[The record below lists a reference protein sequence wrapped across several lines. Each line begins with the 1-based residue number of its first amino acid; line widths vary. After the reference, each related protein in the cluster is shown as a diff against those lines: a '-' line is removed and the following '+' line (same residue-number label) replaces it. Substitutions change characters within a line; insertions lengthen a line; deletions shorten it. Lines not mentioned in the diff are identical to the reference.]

1 MAGAFGCGAARRSA
15 AQSIYPCVKDGPIMM
30 RFEGDRNIPY
40 APAEVFP
47 KFRDVSFL
55 VQCVPDATPLLEPT
69 RDHAECRVRPGFAFI
84 RGTMDVT
91 LQVAEAVEPKS
102 VRLLIASK
110 GIGSSADVEVFMNL
124 EAREQGTHLHW
135 VAEVKQLGGLLKA
148 VPSGLIRGA
157 AQKTID
163 ELWRRVTNKICAAG

>member
-1 MAGAFGCGAARRSA
+1 
-15 AQSIYPCVKDGPIMM
+15 MM

-40 APAEVFP
+40 EPAEVFP

-55 VQCVPDATPLLEPT
+55 VQCVPDSTPIVEAT
-69 RDHAECRVRPGFAFI
+69 RDRAECRVRPGFAFI

-91 LQVAEAVEPKS
+91 LQVVQAVEPKT
-102 VRLLIASK
+102 VQLLINSK
-110 GIGSSADVEVFMNL
+110 GIGSSADVDVFL
-124 EAREQGTHLHW
+124 TLDSREQGTHLHW
-135 VAEVKQLGGLLKA
+135 IAEVKQLGGLLKA